1 MVGGSDGGYKR
12 KVRERED
19 SLEGYTEVF
28 GGVDTLS
35 EYQRIWLTF
44 IKIKY
49 RVRQKKK
56 ATTKF
61 CGFLGFLKV

>member
-49 RVRQKKK
+49 RVRQKKRPQQNFVDFS
-56 ATTKF
+56 AS
-61 CGFLGFLKV
+61 